1 MRFKACG
8 EIDCWVDG
16 KPVTVTTKG
25 IEADGLTSFEIALET
40 PVQRQSVVAMRIA
53 FQVGRIAGAAFE
65 DPIAIDCGRGRME
78 IGDWGKIGVLENY
91 SGAMR
96 YRRTFAYGTDGELL
110 VETGSSGQVIREYV
124 YLNGQPLAVLDQ
136 VTEGPQLV
144 VGSSMGGWIMLL
156 TALQRPGR
164 VAGLVGIAAA
174 PDFTESLWRDGLD
187 EGQRESLERD
197 GYCDIPNCYDDG
209 EPYRIGRGLLEE
221 GRDHLLLEAD
231 IPIDLPVRLLH
242 GQLDEDVPWEHS
254 LTVARHL
261 HGADVEVLLVKD
273 GDHRLSRSR
282 DLARLIRTVDA
293 LLEQLG

>member
-1 MRFKACG
+1 MPAEFLATRVDTRLAYEHLPGAGPGILFCPGFNSDMQGDKALALRNWCEVQGRQFTRF
-8 EIDCWVDG
+8 D
-16 KPVTVTTKG
+16 
-25 IEADGLTSFEIALET
+25 
-40 PVQRQSVVAMRIA
+40 
-53 FQVGRIAGAAFE
+53 
-65 DPIAIDCGRGRME
+65 
-78 IGDWGKIGVLENY
+78 Y
-91 SGAMR
+91 SGHGR
-96 YRRTFAYGTDGELL
+96 
-110 VETGSSGQVIREYV
+110 SSGRFEEGTI
-124 YLNGQPLAVLDQ
+124 GQWLRDTLAVLDQ

>member
-1 MRFKACG
+1 MPAEFLTTQEGARLAYEHLPGAVPGILFCPGFNSDMQGDKALALRNWCEAQGRQFTRF
-8 EIDCWVDG
+8 D
-16 KPVTVTTKG
+16 
-25 IEADGLTSFEIALET
+25 
-40 PVQRQSVVAMRIA
+40 
-53 FQVGRIAGAAFE
+53 
-65 DPIAIDCGRGRME
+65 
-78 IGDWGKIGVLENY
+78 Y
-91 SGAMR
+91 SGHGR
-96 YRRTFAYGTDGELL
+96 
-110 VETGSSGQVIREYV
+110 SSGRFEAGTIGQWLRET
-124 YLNGQPLAVLDQ
+124 LTVLDR
-136 VTEGPQLV
+136 VAEGPQLV

-156 TALQRPGR
+156 AALQRPGR

-174 PDFTESLWRDGLD
+174 PDFTEFLWRDGLD
-187 EGQRESLERD
+187 DGQRESLERR

-261 HGADVEVLLVKD
+261 HGADVEVQLVKD
-273 GDHRLSRSR
+273 GDHRLSRPR

-293 LLEQLG
+293 LLEELG